1 MIYAALIF
9 GWLTTNLA
17 ILAYAYLRG
26 QAIDRERQELIQ
38 RIQAPESASLA
49 YAREQKEEPEPIPTL
64 ALDDDEGYEAL
75 RLRREGAA
83 TD

>member
-17 ILAYAYLRG
+17 VLWGVYLRARAVD
-26 QAIDRERQELIQ
+26 QERQELIQ
-38 RIQAPESASLA
+38 RIQAPESAALA
-49 YAREQKEEPEPIPTL
+49 YAREQKGAPEPVPTL

-75 RLRREGAA
+75 RLRREGYP
-83 TD
+83 D